1 MLCYKLTML
10 VSLLGLVLSLPLFL
24 AGKVLNEDVAE
35 NEVAIAGTLGEFHVP
50 NEIEAASIAR
60 TLVNRESLA
69 NVNTLKTFKEEDGSE
84 AQVPVSSMEYY
95 ADCDDDGDP
104 YWLVVDI
111 GSTYQNIAGGSDYS
125 LTIRVGDHPL
135 DDHVNPSYPGGI
147 TSSPAGSPRVQLFG
161 KLVNVTFDSKYEM
174 LKLEKC
180 FTARHPDAKFWLPE
194 NIVSPHKTHWV
205 KFVVDK
211 IYFVGGFGDRAYI
224 GYVNPGIYHSVST
237 IDNGMVE
244 K

>member
-1 MLCYKLTML
+1 MVIWITLM
-10 VSLLGLVLSLPLFL
+10 GLAICQPLFL
-24 AGKVLNEDVAE
+24 GGKLINE
-35 NEVAIAGTLGEFHVP
+35 EVEVSITEKVGELHVP

-69 NVNTLKTFKEEDGSE
+69 NVNTLKTFKQEDGTES
-84 AQVPVSSMEYY
+84 QVPVSSMEYY
-95 ADCDDDGDP
+95 ADCDGDGDP

-111 GSTYQNIAGGSDYS
+111 GSTYQNIVDGSDYS
-125 LTIRVGDHPL
+125 FTIRVGDHPL
-135 DDHVNPSYPGGI
+135 GDHVNPNYPGGT

-161 KLVNVTFDSKYEM
+161 KLVDVPPDSKSYDDW
-174 LKLEKC
+174 LKLKNC
-180 FTARHPDAKFWLPE
+180 FTARHPDSKFWLPE
-194 NIVSPHKTHWV
+194 NVISPHKTHWV

-237 IDNGMVE
+237 IDNGM
-244 K
+244 KK